1 MMDISVVI
9 PVYGCRAAL
18 PELHRR
24 LCESLEQI
32 VDTFEII
39 LVDDCCPQNSWGEIK
54 KLCEKDKRVVG
65 MHMSRNFGQIKAI
78 TAGLDKSR
86 GDWIVVMDCDLQDRP
101 ESIIELYNKAQEGYD
116 VVFAK
121 REGRVDSAITK
132 FLSRSFYKVYDY
144 FTDGTFD
151 SSICNFSISKR
162 KVIDAYCRMRE
173 QNRAYTMF
181 IRWLGFN
188 QTAINLKADARY
200 EGESSYNM
208 KKKLKMAFEIITSQ
222 SNKPLMISVKAGFAI
237 AVIALIY
244 IIYVIV
250 RALVVGDTLAGWP
263 SLIGSVYL
271 MGGILLCALGVVG
284 IYVGNIF
291 NEAKNRPIYVISEC
305 INGEE
310 ED

>member
-1 MMDISVVI
+1 MDISVVI

-24 LCESLEQI
+24 LCDSLEQI

-39 LVDDCCPQNSWGEIK
+39 LVDDCCPQNSWEEIK
-54 KLCEKDKRVVG
+54 KLCEKDKHVVG

>member
-24 LCESLEQI
+24 LCESMEQI

-39 LVDDCCPQNSWGEIK
+39 LVDDCCPQNSWEEIK